1 MPLIDF
7 ILHID
12 DHLVTI
18 VNTFGGWTYLII
30 FAIIFI
36 ETGLVV
42 FPFLPGDS
50 LIFAAA
56 AMAAN
61 PKYGLNIW
69 LLYLTAAAAAVI
81 GDSANYEIGRWSVNS
96 GAKHV
101 WFNKLINE
109 KNRVAAE
116 KFFERHGSITIVI
129 GRFIP
134 FIRTFVPFI
143 SGGSKMHYKTF
154 ALYNLLGGLLWTGLF
169 SGIGYFF
176 GNFPVVKEHFSLIVL
191 AIILVSVVPVLVV
204 ALKKKLSIK
213 RERQFQESDI

>member
-18 VNTFGGWTYLII
+18 VNNFGAGTYWII

-36 ETGLVV
+36 ETGLVI

-61 PKYGLNIW
+61 PKYGLNVW
-69 LLYLTAAAAAVI
+69 LLYIVAAAAAII
-81 GDSANYEIGRWSVNS
+81 GDSINYEIGKWSVTS
-96 GAKHV
+96 GAKHS

-109 KNRVAAE
+109 NDRLAAE

-143 SGGSKMHYKTF
+143 SGAARCTANLRYLQHPGWP
-154 ALYNLLGGLLWTGLF
+154 ALDGPLYQHRLLLRQLPSRQGPLLLDRDRHHPGFSRAYPGRGLEE
-169 SGIGYFF
+169 
-176 GNFPVVKEHFSLIVL
+176 KAHH
-191 AIILVSVVPVLVV
+191 AARA
-204 ALKKKLSIK
+204 AL
-213 RERQFQESDI
+213 Q

>member
-18 VNTFGGWTYLII
+18 VNNFGAGTYWII

-36 ETGLVV
+36 ETGLVI

-61 PKYGLNIW
+61 PKYVLNVW
-69 LLYLTAAAAAVI
+69 LLYIVAAAAAII
-81 GDSANYEIGRWSVNS
+81 GDSINYEIGKWSVTS
-96 GAKHV
+96 GAKHS

-109 KNRVAAE
+109 NNRLAAE

-143 SGGSKMHYKTF
+143 SGGSKMHYQTF
-154 ALYNLLGGLLWTGLF
+154 VIYNILGGLLWTALF
-169 SGIGYFF
+169 TSIGYFF
-176 GNFPVVKEHFSLIVL
+176 GNFPVVKDHFSLIVIG
-191 AIILVSVVPVLVV
+191 IILVSVVPILVV
-204 ALKKKLSIK
+204 ALKKKLTMQ
-213 RERQFQESDI
+213 REQQFND

>member
-1 MPLIDF
+1 MALIDF

-12 DHLVTI
+12 DHLITI
-18 VNTFGGWTYLII
+18 VNQFGAGSYLIL
-30 FAIIFI
+30 FVIIFI

-61 PKYGLNIW
+61 NKYNLSIGLI
-69 LLYLTAAAAAVI
+69 YLAVALAAII
-81 GDSANYEIGRWSVNS
+81 GDSVNYEIGARSVQIGEKYS
-96 GAKHV
+96 

-109 KNRVAAE
+109 NNQLAAE

-143 SGGSKMHYKTF
+143 SGASKMHYRTF
-154 ALYNLLGGLLWTGLF
+154 VTFNVLGGLIWTGLF
-169 SGIGYFF
+169 ASVGYFF
-176 GNFPVVKEHFSLIVL
+176 GNIPIVKEHFSLIVL
-191 AIILVSVVPVLVV
+191 AIILVSVLPISIVM
-204 ALKKKLSIK
+204 LKKKLTQK
-213 RERQFQESDI
+213 KEFH

>member
-1 MPLIDF
+1 MALIDF

-18 VNTFGGWTYLII
+18 VNQFGGWSYLVL
-30 FAIIFI
+30 FAIIFV

-50 LIFAAA
+50 LIFAAS

-61 PKYGLNIW
+61 AKYGLNVWII
-69 LLYLTAAAAAVI
+69 YLVVAIAAIV
-81 GDSANYEIGRWSVNS
+81 GDTANYEIGAWSTRA
-96 GAKHV
+96 GEKHS

-109 KNRVAAE
+109 NNRLAAE
-116 KFFERHGSITIVI
+116 KFFERHGPITIVI

-143 SGGSKMHYKTF
+143 SGGSKMHYGKFIT
-154 ALYNLLGGLLWTGLF
+154 YNIVGGLLWTGLF
-169 SGIGYFF
+169 TAIGFFF
-176 GNFPVVKEHFSLIVL
+176 GNIPFVKDHFSMIVI
-191 AIILVSVVPVLVV
+191 AIILVSVVPIAIV
-204 ALKKKLSIK
+204 ALKKKLSLK
-213 RERQFQESDI
+213 KEFH

>member
-12 DHLVTI
+12 KHLITI
-18 VNTFGGWTYLII
+18 VNIFGGWSYLIL

-50 LIFAAA
+50 LIFAAC

-61 PKYGLNIW
+61 PHYHLNVFLI
-69 LLYLTAAAAAVI
+69 YLVVALAAII
-81 GDSANYEIGRWSVNS
+81 GDSVNYEIGNWLTRQGERHS
-96 GAKHV
+96 

-109 KNRVAAE
+109 KNRYAAE
-116 KFFERHGSITIVI
+116 KFFERHGNITIVI

-143 SGGSKMHYKTF
+143 SGSSKMHYRSF
-154 ALYNLLGGLLWTGLF
+154 IIYNILGGLLWTGLF
-169 SGIGYFF
+169 TLIGFFF
-176 GNFPVVKEHFSLIVL
+176 GNIPLVQQHFSLIII
-191 AIILVSVVPVLVV
+191 AIILVSVIPIVIVY
-204 ALKKKLSIK
+204 LKKKITQK
-213 RERQFQESDI
+213 KEFH

>member
-1 MPLIDF
+1 MGLIDF

-18 VNTFGGWTYLII
+18 VNQFGVGSYLVL

-50 LIFAAA
+50 LIFAAS

-61 PKYGLNIW
+61 PRYQLNIW
-69 LLYLTAAAAAVI
+69 LVYLVVAIAAIV
-81 GDSANYEIGRWSVNS
+81 GDSVNYEIGAWSARA
-96 GAKHV
+96 GEKHA
-101 WFNKLINE
+101 WFNKLINQN
-109 KNRVAAE
+109 NRLAAE
-116 KFFERHGSITIVI
+116 KFFERHGPITIVV

-154 ALYNLLGGLLWTGLF
+154 ITYNILGGLLWTGLF
-169 SGIGYFF
+169 TIIGFFF
-176 GNFPVVKEHFSLIVL
+176 GNFPIVKDHFSLIVI
-191 AIILVSVVPVLVV
+191 AIIFISVVPIAIV
-204 ALKKKLSIK
+204 ALKKKISLK
-213 RERQFQESDI
+213 KEFH

>member
-1 MPLIDF
+1 MALIDF

-12 DHLVTI
+12 DHLITI
-18 VNTFGGWTYLII
+18 VNQSGAGSYLIL
-30 FAIIFI
+30 FVIIFI

-61 PKYGLNIW
+61 NKYNLSIGLI
-69 LLYLTAAAAAVI
+69 YLAVALAAII
-81 GDSANYEIGRWSVNS
+81 GDSVNYEIGARSVQIGEKYS
-96 GAKHV
+96 

-109 KNRVAAE
+109 NNRLAAE

-143 SGGSKMHYKTF
+143 SGASKMHYRTF
-154 ALYNLLGGLLWTGLF
+154 VTFNVLGGLIWTGLF
-169 SGIGYFF
+169 ASVGYFF
-176 GNFPVVKEHFSLIVL
+176 GNIPIVKEHFSLIVL
-191 AIILVSVVPVLVV
+191 AIILVSVLPILIVM
-204 ALKKKLSIK
+204 LKKKLTQK
-213 RERQFQESDI
+213 KEFH

>member
-18 VNTFGGWTYLII
+18 VNNFGAGTYWII

-36 ETGLVV
+36 ETALVI

-61 PKYGLNIW
+61 PKYGLNVW
-69 LLYLTAAAAAVI
+69 LLYIVAAAAAII
-81 GDSANYEIGRWSVNS
+81 GDSINYEIGKWSVTS
-96 GAKHV
+96 GAKHS

-109 KNRVAAE
+109 NDRLAAE

-143 SGGSKMHYKTF
+143 SGGSKMHYQTF
-154 ALYNLLGGLLWTGLF
+154 VIYNILGGLLWTALF
-169 SGIGYFF
+169 TSIGYFF
-176 GNFPVVKEHFSLIVL
+176 GNFPVVKGHFSLIVIG
-191 AIILVSVVPVLVV
+191 IILVSVVPILVV
-204 ALKKKLSIK
+204 ALKKKLTMR
-213 RERQFQESDI
+213 REQHFND

>member
-1 MPLIDF
+1 MALIDF

-12 DHLVTI
+12 DHLITI
-18 VNTFGGWTYLII
+18 VNQFGAGSYLIL
-30 FAIIFI
+30 FVIIFI

-61 PKYGLNIW
+61 NKYNLSIGLI
-69 LLYLTAAAAAVI
+69 YLAVALAAII
-81 GDSANYEIGRWSVNS
+81 GDSVNYEIGARSVQIS
-96 GAKHV
+96 EKYS

-109 KNRVAAE
+109 NNRLAAE

-143 SGGSKMHYKTF
+143 SGASKMHYRTF
-154 ALYNLLGGLLWTGLF
+154 VTFNVLGGLIWTGLF
-169 SGIGYFF
+169 ASVGYFF
-176 GNFPVVKEHFSLIVL
+176 GNIPIVKEHFSLIVL
-191 AIILVSVVPVLVV
+191 AIILVSVLPILIVM
-204 ALKKKLSIK
+204 LKKKLIQK
-213 RERQFQESDI
+213 KEFH

>member
-69 LLYLTAAAAAVI
+69 LLYLTAAAAA
-81 GDSANYEIGRWSVNS
+81 AAAGRA
-96 GAKHV
+96 G
-101 WFNKLINE
+101 
-109 KNRVAAE
+109 
-116 KFFERHGSITIVI
+116 
-129 GRFIP
+129 
-134 FIRTFVPFI
+134 
-143 SGGSKMHYKTF
+143 
-154 ALYNLLGGLLWTGLF
+154 
-169 SGIGYFF
+169 
-176 GNFPVVKEHFSLIVL
+176 
-191 AIILVSVVPVLVV
+191 
-204 ALKKKLSIK
+204 
-213 RERQFQESDI
+213 

>member
-1 MPLIDF
+1 MALIDF

-18 VNTFGGWTYLII
+18 VNQFGIGTYLIL

-36 ETGLVV
+36 ETGLVI

-61 PKYGLNIW
+61 SRYQLNIW
-69 LLYLTAAAAAVI
+69 LIYLIVALAAVV
-81 GDSANYEIGRWSVNS
+81 GDSLNYEIGAWSTRA
-96 GAKHV
+96 GEKHA
-101 WFNKLINE
+101 WFNRLINE
-109 KNRVAAE
+109 NNRLAAE
-116 KFFERHGSITIVI
+116 KFFDRHGPITIMI

-143 SGGSKMHYKTF
+143 SGGSKMHYRTF
-154 ALYNLLGGLLWTGLF
+154 FIYNVIGGLLWTGLF
-169 SGIGYFF
+169 CIIGYFF
-176 GNFPVVKEHFSLIVL
+176 GNFPIVKEHFSLIVI
-191 AIILVSVVPVLVV
+191 AIIFISVVPILIVAIKKKL
-204 ALKKKLSIK
+204 ALKK
-213 RERQFQESDI
+213 EFH

>member
-1 MPLIDF
+1 MALIDF

-18 VNTFGGWTYLII
+18 VNQFGIGTYLIL

-36 ETGLVV
+36 ETGLVI

-61 PKYGLNIW
+61 SRYQLNIW
-69 LLYLTAAAAAVI
+69 L
-81 GDSANYEIGRWSVNS
+81 NYEIGAWSTRA
-96 GAKHV
+96 GEKHA
-101 WFNKLINE
+101 WFNRLINE
-109 KNRVAAE
+109 NNRLAAE
-116 KFFERHGSITIVI
+116 KFFDRHGPITIMI

-143 SGGSKMHYKTF
+143 SGGSKMHYRTF
-154 ALYNLLGGLLWTGLF
+154 FIYNVIGGLLWTGLF
-169 SGIGYFF
+169 CIIGYFF
-176 GNFPVVKEHFSLIVL
+176 GNFPIVKEHFSLIVI
-191 AIILVSVVPVLVV
+191 AIIFISVVPILIVAIKKKL
-204 ALKKKLSIK
+204 ALKK
-213 RERQFQESDI
+213 EFH

>member
-1 MPLIDF
+1 MALIDF

-12 DHLVTI
+12 DHLITI
-18 VNTFGGWTYLII
+18 VNQFGAGSYLIL
-30 FAIIFI
+30 FVIIFI

-61 PKYGLNIW
+61 NKYNLSIGLI
-69 LLYLTAAAAAVI
+69 YLAVALAAII
-81 GDSANYEIGRWSVNS
+81 GDSVNYEIGARSVQIGEKYS
-96 GAKHV
+96 

-109 KNRVAAE
+109 NNRLAAE

-143 SGGSKMHYKTF
+143 SGASKMHYRTF
-154 ALYNLLGGLLWTGLF
+154 VTFNVLGGLIWTGLF
-169 SGIGYFF
+169 ASVGYFF
-176 GNFPVVKEHFSLIVL
+176 GNIPIVKEHFSLIVL
-191 AIILVSVVPVLVV
+191 AIILVSVLPILIVM
-204 ALKKKLSIK
+204 LKKKLTQK
-213 RERQFQESDI
+213 KEFH